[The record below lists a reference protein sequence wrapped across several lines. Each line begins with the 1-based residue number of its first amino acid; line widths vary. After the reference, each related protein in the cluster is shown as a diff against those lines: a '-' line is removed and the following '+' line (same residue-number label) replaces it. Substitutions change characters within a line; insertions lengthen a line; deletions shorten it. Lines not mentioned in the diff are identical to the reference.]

1 MFHKLT
7 AYHSST
13 PFTNKHPR
21 FQCRIGVVIFPA
33 LRIVKTT
40 VMRFLLPTLILSL
53 ALPTFGGPIVRETGA
68 LYLSDFDVPPVKLAL
83 KEAAPCYF
91 DITGNRYAGTLRFPQ
106 VVRLDA
112 VSPGGRLRVRGNAR
126 QGGVAAWV
134 DPAFLDPLPP
144 DFIPSLQRAEE
155 RRKQVEELIANNE
168 VAIGMTPDEVTRSLG
183 KPQKRSSRT
192 ERDGS
197 AQVFEY
203 IKYKLVPQT
212 VFTPSY
218 AQTITGYVPRPGER
232 LQTVVMSGQ
241 AGYSPGTIFV
251 KVPVGTV
258 KVSFKNGVVE
268 SLEQSEGTLV
278 GGNAS
283 IVVPPINVTW

>member
-1 MFHKLT
+1 MRLLL
-7 AYHSST
+7 
-13 PFTNKHPR
+13 
-21 FQCRIGVVIFPA
+21 PA
-33 LRIVKTT
+33 LV
-40 VMRFLLPTLILSL
+40 FGL
-53 ALPTFGGPIVRETGA
+53 ALPAAGGPIVRETGA

-91 DITGNRYAGTLRFPQ
+91 DITGKRYAGTLRFPQ
-106 VVRLDA
+106 IVRLDA
-112 VSPGGRLRVRGNAR
+112 VSPGGLLRVRGNAR

-134 DPAFLDPLPP
+134 DPAMLDPLPP
-144 DFIPSLQRAEE
+144 DFIASLQRADE
-155 RRKQVEELIANNE
+155 RRKQVEELIARNE

-192 ERDGS
+192 GREGS
-197 AQVFEY
+197 TQVFEY

-218 AQTITGYVPRPGER
+218 AQTITGYAPRPGEK

-241 AGYSPGTIFV
+241 SGYVPGTIFV

-258 KVSFKNGVVE
+258 TVSFVNGVAE
-268 SLEQSEGTLV
+268 SVGQSEGTLT
-278 GGNAS
+278 GGKAS
-283 IVVPPINVTW
+283 IVVPPINAAW